1 MVYRRLEARGEIRG
15 GRFLAGVT
23 GEQFALPEAVAR
35 LRAIRRRDDKPGQMV
50 TISAADTLNQIGIVT
65 PGERI
70 ASIRSSRI
78 LFEDGVPLAVLE
90 AGKVRPLTDYPVE
103 RDAAIAAKLSRTGSR
118 VTAKAEGP
126 KQAHRIATGAARP
139 RDD

>member
-1 MVYRRLEARGEIRG
+1 
-15 GRFLAGVT
+15 
-23 GEQFALPEAVAR
+23 VAR
-35 LRAIRRRDDKPGQMV
+35 LRAIRRREDKPGQMV
-50 TISAADTLNQIGIVT
+50 TISAADPLNLIGIVT

-90 AGKVRPLTDYPVE
+90 AGKVRPLADYSVE
-103 RDAAIAAKLSRTGSR
+103 REAEIAARLSRTGSR
-118 VTAKAEGP
+118 VTARAEGSR
-126 KQAHRIATGAARP
+126 QSRRIATGAARP